1 MVEKKENKE
10 ALAVD
15 PYAVGWM
22 LKKQSKLI
30 SFQVE
35 DWKLCLKLI
44 IFEKHGDIS
53 KHLRELIEENYNQI
67 SKIRKNK
74 EYGDLDDE
82 VKEDFDINE
91 EAEED
96 FDINDVIFT
105 HDDEGLEKE

>member
-1 MVEKKENKE
+1 METTVLFTRPK
-10 ALAVD
+10 
-15 PYAVGWM
+15 P
-22 LKKQSKLI
+22 S
-30 SFQVE
+30 SFHVE

-44 IFEKHGDIS
+44 IFEKHSDIL

-96 FDINDVIFT
+96 FDINDVIFI
-105 HDDEGLEKE
+105 HNDEGLEKE